1 MILFNV
7 NVLNTPGRKQI
18 LGNLL
23 VRQRLGLL
31 ALTARALVRELRSHK
46 LYSTAKTLK
55 QTTITTKKESRYC
68 QTVKKARSIYAVH
81 KKFTLKLQVKSKIIL
96 GSPWWPSG

>member
-1 MILFNV
+1 MILLNV
-7 NVLNTPGRKQI
+7 NVLNTPSRKQI

-23 VRQRLGLL
+23 VLQWLGLL

-46 LYSTAKTLK
+46 LYSTAKKLK
-55 QTTITTKKESRYC
+55 QTTITTKKESRCC
-68 QTVKKARSIYAVH
+68 QTIKKAIPTYAVY

-96 GSPWWPSG
+96 GIPWWSSG